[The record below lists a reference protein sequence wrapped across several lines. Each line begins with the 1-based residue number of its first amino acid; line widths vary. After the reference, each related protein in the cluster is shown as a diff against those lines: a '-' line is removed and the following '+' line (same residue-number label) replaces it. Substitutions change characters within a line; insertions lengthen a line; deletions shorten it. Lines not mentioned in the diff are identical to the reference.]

1 MNVTIQEPEMTV
13 TIATPAM
20 RTPGGGGHPL
30 APEGCLTLEQ
40 GDFLP
45 WDNPDNILSRQV
57 MRAGALSCTYTEF
70 YFQHDYEAWRPP
82 PESRFTD
89 CK

>member
-1 MNVTIQEPEMTV
+1 MNVTTQEPEMTV
-13 TIATPAM
+13 TIATTAL
-20 RTPGGGGHPL
+20 RTGDGGHPL

-70 YFQHDYEAWRPP
+70 QHDYGAWRRPT
-82 PESRFTD
+82 ESRLTD
-89 CK
+89 CT